1 MALNTSNIGKPLCIV
16 KDNKKLSKTVFS
28 VSSDD
33 EKGGFHSYDLVEGYF
48 QVIPD
53 VDIERTTMYIAGTS
67 GSGKSFFT
75 AEYVKQYHKYYPN
88 NAVYLITEGEDEPAF
103 HGMNYIKKVNLEG
116 IEDDPLD
123 YTEFEDT
130 LVIFDDIDAMRGKLG
145 KYINE
150 LRDKLLKNSR
160 KKRVSVISTSHSF
173 TGKELQSCLNESQY
187 IVFFLSNYNKSMKY
201 LLESYI
207 GLSKEGISQ
216 LRKTRS
222 RWCCFV
228 KSYPNVIIQEKKIQT
243 INHLQD

>member
-1 MALNTSNIGKPLCIV
+1 
-16 KDNKKLSKTVFS
+16 
-28 VSSDD
+28 
-33 EKGGFHSYDLVEGYF
+33 
-48 QVIPD
+48 
-53 VDIERTTMYIAGTS
+53 MYIAGTS

-75 AEYVKQYHKYYPN
+75 SEYVKQYHKYYPDN
-88 NAVYLITEGEDEPAF
+88 VVFLITEGEDEPAF

-173 TGKELQSCLNESQY
+173 TGK
-187 IVFFLSNYNKSMKY
+187 
-201 LLESYI
+201 
-207 GLSKEGISQ
+207 
-216 LRKTRS
+216 
-222 RWCCFV
+222 
-228 KSYPNVIIQEKKIQT
+228 
-243 INHLQD
+243 